1 MTPHVFDPAAYAFSP
16 FAIPTVAT
24 TVAMLVLGA
33 IVLIREQGSR
43 VSRLF
48 CLTTITICLWLF
60 SFSWMYCATDERV
73 ALWWAKAAYLGVP
86 FIPTAIYHF
95 TLAVLGMERA
105 HRRFVW
111 FSWLLSAAYVVTI
124 VTTDLL
130 IHDVRR
136 YWWGYYPQYGWL
148 SVPYLFFFFGLMV
161 VSLWHY
167 WEAYRYAALGTIYRR
182 RTRALL
188 VAFSIV
194 YIGSFDYVAK
204 YGIALYP
211 FGYIPV
217 TVFIVLLAR
226 VLWRYR
232 LVDITPE
239 IAAKSIISTMANPLV
254 VLDDHGVIR
263 IVNHAACHL
272 FSKSEA
278 ELVGQPVTAAH
289 PAFLTPAQL
298 EELTRYE
305 RVQNYELTL
314 PFDHETRVL
323 SLSASLLHG
332 QDHQP
337 MAVICILTDITER
350 NRAEEQLKRAHA
362 QLQQSHEELKATH
375 LQLIQAAKMESVG
388 RLAAGVAHE
397 VKNPLAIILQGV
409 DYLSKALPHTGGNGP
424 VDTVLHYTREAVRRA
439 DAVIRGLLDFSMPR
453 ALELAEDDLNTV
465 IEQALL
471 LVKHE
476 LDRARVTLCSQL
488 REGLPPLSFDR
499 NKMEQVFVNLFM
511 NAIDAMPN
519 GGVLTVRTFA
529 RSLSELDDQSGQLR
543 REGFKMGDV
552 VVIAEVE
559 DTGRGVPEGLLD
571 KIFDPFFTTKP
582 TGKGTGLGL
591 TVTRKIVDLH
601 GGIIRARN
609 VSERPG
615 GGLKVTIA
623 LKPVLQVKGGERRW
637 RKSASCSSMTK

>member
-1 MTPHVFDPAAYAFSP
+1 MIPHVLDPAAYAFNP
-16 FAIPTVAT
+16 YAVPTAAT
-24 TVAMLVLGA
+24 TLAMLVLSA
-33 IVLIREQGSR
+33 MVLLREQGSR
-43 VSRLF
+43 VSWLF
-48 CLTTITICLWLF
+48 FLTTLTICIWLF
-60 SFSWMYCATDERV
+60 SFSWMYCATAEPV
-73 ALWWAKAAYLGVP
+73 ALWWAKAAYVGVP
-86 FIPTAIYHF
+86 FIPAAIYHF
-95 TLAVLGMERA
+95 TVAVLQVERQ

-111 FSWLLSAAYVVTI
+111 LSWIVSAAYVVTI

-148 SVPYLFFFFGLMV
+148 SVPYLLFFFGLMI
-161 VSLWHY
+161 VSLQHY
-167 WEAYRYAALGTIYRR
+167 WQAYRHAAPGTIHRR

-217 TVFIVLLAR
+217 TVFVVLLAR
-226 VLWRYR
+226 ILWRYR

-239 IAAKSIISTMANPLV
+239 IAAKSIISTMANPLL
-254 VLDDHGVIR
+254 VLDDHSVIR
-263 IVNHAACHL
+263 IVNHAACRL

-278 ELVGQPVTAAH
+278 DLVGQPVTAAH

-314 PFDHETRVL
+314 TLDHETRVL

-388 RLAAGVAHE
+388 HLAAGIAHE

-409 DYLSKALPHTGGNGP
+409 DYLSKALSDDGNSAVGAA
-424 VDTVLHYTREAVRRA
+424 LRYTREAVKRA

-453 ALELAEDDLNTV
+453 ALELAEDELNTV
-465 IEQALL
+465 IEQALS
-471 LVKHE
+471 LVKYD
-476 LDRARVTLCSQL
+476 LDRAQVTLSSQL
-488 REGLPPLSFDR
+488 GEGLPPLPLDR
-499 NKMEQVFVNLFM
+499 SKMEQVFVNLFV

-519 GGVLTVRTFA
+519 GGVLTVRTFV
-529 RSLSELDDQSGQLR
+529 RSLSELDDESGQLR

-591 TVTRKIVDLH
+591 TVTRKIIDLH
-601 GGIIRARN
+601 GGIIRVRN
-609 VSERPG
+609 VRERPG
-615 GGLKVTIA
+615 
-623 LKPVLQVKGGERRW
+623 
-637 RKSASCSSMTK
+637 